1 MIMPYIKVYADLKTL
16 QDHPRT
22 KLLELWNQ
30 KSYTKVFKCYHTNE
44 QEKNGE
50 IIVFKGEIKY
60 QNKKYEVIRENF
72 PKEAKNK
79 IRSFYKNFYKM
90 VKRFID
96 YVDKKGESKEHE
108 LEADPSK
115 VVKELKGMVA
125 E

>member
-1 MIMPYIKVYADLKTL
+1 M
-16 QDHPRT
+16 
-22 KLLELWNQ
+22 LELWNQ

-60 QNKKYEVIRENF
+60 QNRKYEVIKEIF

-79 IRSFYKNFYKM
+79 IRSFYKNFYKL

-96 YVDKKGESKEHE
+96 FVDKKGESLERE
-108 LEADPSK
+108 LESDHYLVVRKLKEMSAAEERRNSDVVMQEESK
-115 VVKELKGMVA
+115 
-125 E
+125 